1 VNRRDGQCVYIWRL
15 GTMKMQHTIKSKFPQ
30 NTTPQLHF
38 RSSKTPKYLS
48 KKTKCLPCNRLSSMV
63 IVRYTIHPFPQ
74 SHSSSLTVL
83 SRPKPLENRPH
94 PRRAQHPLHNQIYTT
109 PELKQPAFLAINRNG
124 MAPVIEDPNTG
135 LKLAEV
141 STQTTIHQHPSTDK
155 PPSPAP

>member
-1 VNRRDGQCVYIWRL
+1 VNRRAGQCVYIWRL
-15 GTMKMQHTIKSKFPQ
+15 GTMKMQDTIKSKFPQ

-38 RSSKTPKYLS
+38 RSSKNPKYLS

-94 PRRAQHPLHNQIYTT
+94 PRRAQHPLHNQNLHNPRTKTT
-109 PELKQPAFLAINRNG
+109 RLPRHQPQRHGARDRGPQHRSQAGRSKYSNHY
-124 MAPVIEDPNTG
+124 PPTP
-135 LKLAEV
+135 
-141 STQTTIHQHPSTDK
+141 IH
-155 PPSPAP
+155 